1 MIQVGNVNQL
11 PENCAWKDRAGLTT
25 LELSKAV
32 GSERLNVNLDI
43 VPPGAYSTRYH
54 SHTCQEEFFFIVEGT
69 GTLRRNEG
77 ERLVTAGEFIAKP
90 AGKGLA
96 HTFYNSGDVPL
107 KIMDIATMDAEDTCH
122 YPDEGMYLHKAGETR
137 QVYSETTL
145 ETRWTPEP
153 NPQANEG

>member
-1 MIQVGNVNQL
+1 MIQVGNVNHI
-11 PENCAWKDRAGLTT
+11 PENYFWKDRVGLTT

-32 GSERLNVNLDI
+32 GSERLYVNIDI

-54 SHTCQEEFFFIVEGT
+54 SHTSQEEFFYILEGT

-77 ERLVTAGEFIAKP
+77 ECLVSAGDFIAKP

-96 HTFYNSGDVPL
+96 HTFYNSGEVPL
-107 KIMDIATMDAEDTCH
+107 KIMDIGTVDAEDTCH

-137 QVYSETTL
+137 QIFSEAALNTQ
-145 ETRWTPEP
+145 WTPEP
-153 NPQANEG
+153 NPQENDG